1 MGFKHICWVFFAA
14 SAVQAQTQSLWGQC
28 GGVGWT
34 GAVNC
39 ANGSACT
46 TLNAYYAQCIPAS
59 STTTTRTTTPAT
71 TPSTTPST
79 TPVTTTPRTT
89 TPSTTRTTTPSTTII
104 TTTSSIRTTTPVI
117 TTTTS
122 SRTTTATTRP
132 TGTIQD
138 CLTSNNVP
146 QALPGSSSFTFE
158 AKGFNLRL
166 PFTPLAI
173 AMPTTVPQVQAAVIC
188 GVRYGVKISAKAGGH
203 SYANHGIGG
212 EDGHLM
218 INLKYFNT
226 VVLDTATN
234 IATIGPGTRLG
245 NVAQALYTQGKRAIS
260 HGTCPGVGVGGH
272 VLHGGYGYS
281 SHTRGLAL
289 DWLAEAQVV
298 LADGSLVTASATQNT
313 DLFWAIKGAGGS
325 FGIIVS
331 MKFNTFPAPDS
342 NIVYSYSFSW
352 SQTQARANLE
362 ALQAYANSTQFPRE
376 LNMRFW
382 VGVFNTQILGV
393 YYGSRT
399 DFDAAIAPLLSK
411 LGTPSSSSISVMNWI
426 DSLNNYAYA
435 TMSPPIDYDVH
446 ETFFAKSLM
455 TTQLSPA
462 AMDAFVAYWFTASK
476 PSRSWYMMID
486 IHGGPTSAIANITGE
501 AGGSY
506 AHRGATFKY
515 QFYDSVYGGG
525 SYPSDGF
532 NFLNGWVNSITSISP
547 ANTWSMYI
555 NYADTSLSVNDYGN
569 FYWRA
574 NYPRLRTIKSTYDPN
589 DVFHNPQVVQ
599 PL

>member
-1 MGFKHICWVFFAA
+1 MGLKHAFWVAFAA

-28 GGVGWT
+28 GGVGYT
-34 GAVNC
+34 GATQC

-46 TLNAYYAQCIPAS
+46 SLNVYYAQCVPAS

-71 TPSTTPST
+71 TPSTTPAT
-79 TPVTTTPRTT
+79 
-89 TPSTTRTTTPSTTII
+89 TTRTTTPLTTPI
-104 TTTSSIRTTTPVI
+104 TTTSSIRTTTSSSFI
-117 TTTTS
+117 TTTS
-122 SRTTTATTRP
+122 SRTTTSSSRSTTATTLP
-132 TGTIQD
+132 TGTITD
-138 CLTSNNVP
+138 CLTSNDVP
-146 QALPGSSSFTFE
+146 QYLPGSSNFNFE
-158 AKGFNLRL
+158 AKGFNLRI
-166 PFTPLAI
+166 PFTPVAV
-173 AMPTTVPQVQAAVIC
+173 AMPTTVPQVQAAVNC
-188 GVRYGVKISAKAGGH
+188 GARYRLKISAKAGGH

-218 INLKYFNT
+218 INLKYINS
-226 VVLDTATN
+226 VVLDTTTNVATV
-234 IATIGPGTRLG
+234 GPGARLG
-245 NVAQALYTQGKRAIS
+245 NVALGLYNQGKRAIS

-289 DWLAEAQVV
+289 DWLIEAQVV
-298 LADGSLVTASATQNT
+298 LADGSLVTTSSTQNP

-325 FGIIVS
+325 FGIVVS
-331 MKFNTFPAPDS
+331 MKFNTFPAPES

-352 SQTQARANLE
+352 TQAQGRASLE

-376 LNMRFW
+376 LNLRFW

-393 YYGSRT
+393 YYGSRA
-399 DFDAAIAPLLSK
+399 DFDTAIAPLLSK
-411 LGTPSSSSISVMNWI
+411 LGTPSSSSISVMNWL
-426 DSLNNYAYA
+426 DTLNNYAYA
-435 TMSPPIDYDVH
+435 TMSPPLDYDVH

-462 AMDAFVAYWFTASK
+462 ALDAFVSYWFTASK

-486 IHGGPTSAIANITGE
+486 IHGGPTSAISNITGE

-506 AHRGATFKY
+506 AHRAAVFKY
-515 QFYDSVYGGG
+515 QFYDSVFGGG
-525 SYPSDGF
+525 TYPSNGF
-532 NFLNGWVNSITSISP
+532 DFLNGWVNSVTSVSP

-574 NYPRLRTIKSTYDPN
+574 NYPRLRSIKTTYDPN

-599 PL
+599 PV